1 MFLLREDLVMK
12 PCEKSYYGDGKFYFR
27 KFYIGKSLQGSLS
40 FNGVFLL
47 DDGCNL
53 WRMENFKFW
62 ILNRF
67 LNFHTI
73 A

>member
-1 MFLLREDLVMK
+1 MK

-27 KFYIGKSLQGSLS
+27 KFYIEKSLQGSLS